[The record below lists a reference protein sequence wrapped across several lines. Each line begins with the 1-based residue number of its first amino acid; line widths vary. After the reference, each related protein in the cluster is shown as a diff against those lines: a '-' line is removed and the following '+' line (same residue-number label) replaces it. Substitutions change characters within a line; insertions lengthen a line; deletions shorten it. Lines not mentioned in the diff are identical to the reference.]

1 LKRGISFEN
10 SGPKLRGVS
19 AQICV
24 GVGYVVMAHEMRLC
38 LVYLR
43 FDDHIFRQ
51 LIEVPAVIPF
61 GFHNTLIQ
69 GYEGNGG

>member
-1 LKRGISFEN
+1 
-10 SGPKLRGVS
+10 
-19 AQICV
+19 
-24 GVGYVVMAHEMRLC
+24 MAHEMRLC